1 MRDVS
6 NGVRHEISP
15 SLIYNNF
22 DTAAFTIDYIRF
34 KLLLASEQKN
44 TVFAVDLDGKRF
56 EDFRTN
62 TQNPQFAKVKSIAVA
77 NDIFYWTSG
86 VALLNEEFHKKNK
99 NYYHNSYSDFAQI
112 KNFLSVCVMLPS
124 AQPVPIPVN
133 PPSNVQAILSR
144 ERGKVSWHTPH
155 LLGIQGRGSWQDWN
169 YQLEITD
176 EDNGNSRRIIR
187 DIKTSRIIIS
197 NLTSNTNY
205 KFRVAA
211 YTSAG
216 IGPFSTEFR
225 GRTMKSVHDRSL
237 VWSSHYGLIQSDI
250 LAEHIHIL
258 IPYENLGH
266 KNITDI
272 AWFEDILYLVCNH
285 SLYYF
290 NRTNKQMEQFYGM
303 DSVQTIAI
311 DWIGRR
317 LYWYNPA
324 HQMISRGN
332 LNGFEQEPLV
342 SFAATDLKIDA
353 LRGYI
358 YFSSSHSVEFC
369 RLNGRQRNEYYRNE
383 VYSGKQVMGLTL
395 DMDNERVY
403 WIVRSFDGSSLI
415 SAPMIGTVDDSLV
428 RIEEFKLSEKSI
440 QGPLMYF
447 SDRLLWLQDNHT
459 IVISN
464 MTGKNLAF
472 IKNKELSGLKAFS
485 VIDPTHHAVPA
496 NVHNVREIN
505 VRPELLNAS
514 SVRVSGTYKAFRIS
528 WDPIRST
535 SYGDVFYE
543 IKYLNVAPFEAQ
555 DPFVDIENEK
565 ETLPPYTPINIS
577 IRAYT
582 YWASSKAIKVQIHS
596 PAAAPSTPT
605 NPRIFLSHHHNPIH
619 GGIDIAATYRW
630 NAPDY
635 ANGPLIGYNINCWI
649 SDDNNSRYS
658 VFDNLSLPQNVTE
671 KTVENLKPNQIYYFQ
686 VMAISIA
693 ETGPATAPSSV
704 NTSKENPIP
713 RAFVASSEEI
723 YEVDLD
729 LNRTALILNTGSLV
743 THMTYIALD
752 KQLIWINE
760 NNELMLFRGGLKHKL
775 YSINATALSL
785 TVDWLERVVYWSQ
798 SQHSHSAIYAF
809 DLNRLQAYEVL
820 QRTLLIFNLNTAPL
834 LRRLFWIEPFNDTES
849 VGTIFIYDL
858 DEKQMSPLMNEH
870 TRDPTLSFHNTLLL
884 ETAEHETR
892 IWLTDENYKLHSIE
906 LTSQRR
912 NFSGMIFSPDA
923 LNLIKDIDRVYW
935 SRKNVV
941 YATDFEGKIS
951 YHIKLPFVVNSLLS
965 PTHQI
970 YPSLECLI
978 PNRQLLR
985 ELRINLIEAKQRSL
999 IVRIPKPRLSKN
1011 CSVQPMGMKYK
1022 ILFRTFSDEHSN
1034 DCTFSTCE
1042 VIDTSD
1048 RTVEISDLTPFTKY
1062 RFQVT
1067 GNNFYGEQMNVSLEL
1082 GPIAIYATQTGTPSR
1097 PRNVTVDAIS
1107 PSEAFVK
1114 WMRPLTLNGEC
1125 VWFEVHWQTQNAI
1138 NGVKNQ
1144 QQLLVSGSNGCKSS
1158 LNTEDQFYVI
1168 TITKLLP
1175 NQPYK
1180 AWVRAYTTNVTYNQS
1195 LPLSFETLPEPS
1207 KIILVSVS
1215 SHTLVI
1221 DWVPYT
1227 YADNYT
1233 MLYRRKDSTRNES
1246 TQTISSQNYMQ
1257 NKGHIEITHLIPKT
1271 TYVFWILLKF
1281 PMREQAYVW
1290 PMDERFSFETNGDRP
1305 DPPGRPMIEQLRSD
1319 VFKVIWLAARDNG
1332 AAVEEYSLEALR
1344 YRITKRVQRDAGELP
1359 PVYSTSVVT
1368 AIPLTV
1374 EEYEPIADSWTEYYN
1389 GTDSYWIVKDLS
1401 PINMYSFRVRA
1412 RNAYGWGDYS
1422 EISEP
1427 ITETYSTGA
1436 YRQVL
1441 LLAIG
1446 LPLLVTLILVLT
1458 SCLIC
1463 GKFSFFVHYS
1473 YCQKE
1478 DSFDGF
1484 HSNAHFTDCLSI
1496 DTVFT
1501 HEKFIPHSS
1510 L

>member
-1 MRDVS
+1 MVSRYLFWSVEGSGLYRLDLRDIS
-6 NGVRHEISP
+6 NGVRHEINP

-144 ERGKVSWHTPH
+144 SRGKVSWHTPH
-155 LLGIQGRGSWQDWN
+155 LLGIQGRGSWQDWS

-176 EDNGNSRRIIR
+176 EDNGNSRKIIR
-187 DIKTSRIIIS
+187 DIKSSRIIVG

-250 LAEHIHIL
+250 LAEHLHIL
-258 IPYENLGH
+258 IPYDNLGH
-266 KNITDI
+266 KNITNI
-272 AWFEDILYLVCNH
+272 AWFEDVLYLVCNH

-290 NRTNKQMEQFYGM
+290 NRTTKRMEEFYGM

-332 LNGFEQEPLV
+332 LDGFEQEPLV

-369 RLNGRQRNEYYRNE
+369 RLNGKQRNEFYRNE
-383 VYSGKQVMGLTL
+383 VYSGKQVMGLAL

-415 SAPMIGTVDDSLV
+415 SAPMIGTVDDRLV

-464 MTGKNLAF
+464 MTGKNLAY

-485 VIDPTHHAVPA
+485 VIDPTHHAAPA

-505 VRPELLNAS
+505 VRPESLNAS
-514 SVRVSGTYKAFRIS
+514 SVQVFGTYKAFKIT
-528 WDPIRST
+528 WDPIQSI

-543 IKYLNVAPFEAQ
+543 IKYLNLAPFEVQEAS
-555 DPFVDIENEK
+555 VHISNED

-596 PAAAPSTPT
+596 PAAAPSSPT
-605 NPRIFLSHHHNPIH
+605 KPRIFLSHHHNPIH

-630 NAPDY
+630 NAPEF
-635 ANGPLIGYNINCWI
+635 ANGPLIGYKISCWI
-649 SDDNNSRYS
+649 GDGNNSRYS
-658 VFDNLSLPQNVTE
+658 IFDKLYLPQNVTE
-671 KTVENLKPNQIYYFQ
+671 KTVENLKPNQKYYFQ
-686 VMAISIA
+686 VNAISIA
-693 ETGPATAPSSV
+693 ETGPATAPISV

-723 YEVDLD
+723 YEIDLD
-729 LNRTALILNTGSLV
+729 LNRTTLVLNTGSLV

-775 YSINATALSL
+775 FSINATALSL

-798 SQHSHSAIYAF
+798 FQYGHSAIYAF
-809 DLNRLQAYEVL
+809 DLNRLQSFEVL
-820 QRTLLIFNLNTAPL
+820 KRDRAIFNLNSAPL
-834 LRRLFWIEPFNDTES
+834 LRRLFWIEPLNDNDALGS
-849 VGTIFIYDL
+849 IFSYDL
-858 DEKQMSPLMNEH
+858 DDKQMSPLLNER
-870 TRDPTLSFHNTLLL
+870 TRETTLSYHNTMLL
-884 ETAEHETR
+884 ETSEQETR
-892 IWLTDENYKLHSIE
+892 IWLTDESFKLYSIE
-906 LTSQRR
+906 LRSQRR
-912 NFSGMIFSPDA
+912 TFSGMSFSMESS
-923 LNLIKDIDRVYW
+923 NLIKDIDRVYW
-935 SRKNVV
+935 SRRNVV
-941 YATDFEGKIS
+941 YAADFEGKIS

-970 YPSLECLI
+970 YPPLECLI

-985 ELRINLIEAKQRSL
+985 ELRIDLIEAKERSL
-999 IVRIPKPRLSKN
+999 VIRVPKPRLSKN

-1022 ILFRTFSDEHSN
+1022 IFFKSLDDEQPN
-1034 DCTFSTCE
+1034 DCTSSACQ

-1048 RTVEISDLTPFTKY
+1048 RTVEINDLTPFTEY
-1062 RFQVT
+1062 QFQIT

-1082 GPIAIYATQTGTPSR
+1082 GPTVVYATKTGTPSR
-1097 PRNVTVDAIS
+1097 PRNVSVNAIS
-1107 PSEAFVK
+1107 PSEALVR
-1114 WMRPLTLNGEC
+1114 WMQPLTLNGKC

-1144 QQLLVSGSNGCKSS
+1144 QQLLVSNSNGCDSHGAQSS
-1158 LNTEDQFYVI
+1158 DEQFI
-1168 TITKLLP
+1168 TIRKLLP

-1180 AWVRAYTTNVTYNQS
+1180 VWVRAYTTNVTYNQS
-1195 LPLSFETLPEPS
+1195 LPLEFETLPEPS
-1207 KIILVSVS
+1207 KITLVSVT
-1215 SHTLVI
+1215 SHTLTV

-1227 YADNYT
+1227 HADNYT
-1233 MLYRRKDSTRNES
+1233 MLYRRKDSTKNES
-1246 TQTISSQNYMQ
+1246 TQIIDSENYVQ
-1257 NKGHIEITHLIPKT
+1257 NKGHIEITQLSPKT

-1281 PMREQAYVW
+1281 PMRDQAYVW
-1290 PMDERFSFETNGDRP
+1290 PTDERFSFETNGDRP
-1305 DPPGRPMIEQLRSD
+1305 SAPGRPMIVHVRND
-1319 VFKVIWLAARDNG
+1319 VFKVIWVSAIENG
-1332 AAVEEYSLEALR
+1332 AAIEEYSLEALR
-1344 YRITKRVQRDAGELP
+1344 YRALKRAQRDIDEQLP
-1359 PVYSTSVVT
+1359 PVYSTSMVT
-1368 AIPLTV
+1368 TVPLAV
-1374 EEYEPIADSWTEYYN
+1374 EEYDPIADSWTEYYN

-1401 PINMYSFRVRA
+1401 PINLYSFRVRA
-1412 RNAYGWGDYS
+1412 RNAYGWGEYS
-1422 EISEP
+1422 EISDP
-1427 ITETYSTGA
+1427 ITETYTSGV
-1436 YRQVL
+1436 YREVL

-1446 LPLLVTLILVLT
+1446 VPLLVTLIVVLT

-1463 GKFSFFVHYS
+1463 GKFL
-1473 YCQKE
+1473 
-1478 DSFDGF
+1478 FDK
-1484 HSNAHFTDCLSI
+1484 HISINLSQFDATI
-1496 DTVFT
+1496 CPK
-1501 HEKFIPHSS
+1501 H
-1510 L
+1510 